1 MIGIG
6 APIVFPLH
14 HPAIVA
20 ALDSPSMTEAARPP
34 ACVTGSDLRHVCWFF
49 PAITRFLSRFRFT
62 ATALL
67 PTASGGPTCIQKGR
81 GPRSLTGPVARARA
95 TLRALIPS
103 APRAVS
109 RARQTGHRAQLQV
122 LRTLRTRVR
131 SGTWRRGSVPARMV
145 CSIGCA
151 MLGRFVEAT
160 PQNRR
165 VEIRPRFVIDH
176 ASVHL

>member
-1 MIGIG
+1 M
-6 APIVFPLH
+6 FPLH

-34 ACVTGSDLRHVCWFF
+34 ACVTWSDLRHVCWFF

-95 TLRALIPS
+95 TLPALIAS
-103 APRAVS
+103 DPRAVS
-109 RARQTGHRAQLQV
+109 RARHAVHRAQRQV
-122 LRTLRTRVR
+122 LAYRPRLRQIGDMAT
-131 SGTWRRGSVPARMV
+131 GSVPGRMV

-151 MLGRFVEAT
+151 MLGRFVDFT
-160 PQNRR
+160 RQNRR
-165 VEIRPRFVIDH
+165 VEIRPRFVIDP